1 VTSYYTSKKKFSRL
15 FVGKKSNS
23 GRNVYGKIVNLRCGS
38 GLKKN
43 SAVID
48 FTRRWSKR
56 IALCLNLTKDKTRT
70 CFIALLKYSNGTFSY
85 VLASTKMRSGKYYYT
100 TIIPPRFSMAYSSG
114 CNTILR
120 YLSYKSIFFNIEIEA
135 PFGGKYARA
144 GGTYCKMISL
154 NFNKNTAKII
164 LPTGTIKV
172 ISMFNLVTVGQASN
186 CQNFHQFFTKAGYFR
201 KLGFRPVVR
210 GVAMNPVDNPH
221 GGRTKTNSPEVTPW
235 GKIAKHGK

>member
-1 VTSYYTSKKKFSRL
+1 
-15 FVGKKSNS
+15 
-23 GRNVYGKIVNLRCGS
+23 
-38 GLKKN
+38 LKKN

-100 TIIPPRFSMAYSSG
+100 TIIPPRFSMAYNSG

-164 LPTGTIKV
+164 LPTGTI
-172 ISMFNLVTVGQASN
+172 SN
-186 CQNFHQFFTKAGYFR
+186 IH
-201 KLGFRPVVR
+201 V
-210 GVAMNPVDNPH
+210 
-221 GGRTKTNSPEVTPW
+221 
-235 GKIAKHGK
+235 